1 MYGRDNE
8 LKYTNTF
15 IIEHGTYYKNFRI
28 LDSGMVL
35 FDGYLNEN
43 QNNTGFIGNQFL
55 QMGRLLVV
63 KS

>member
-43 QNNTGFIGNQFL
+43 QNNTGFIE
-55 QMGRLLVV
+55 LVSPDGQV
-63 KS
+63 IGS